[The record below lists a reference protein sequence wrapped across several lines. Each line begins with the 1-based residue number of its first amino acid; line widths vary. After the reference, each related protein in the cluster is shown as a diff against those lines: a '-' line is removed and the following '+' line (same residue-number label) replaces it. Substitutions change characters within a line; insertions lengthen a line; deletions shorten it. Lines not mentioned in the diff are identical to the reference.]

1 MFEKIKSVLSVQTEQ
16 QNKIGKA
23 DLDERV
29 RIATAV
35 ILLEVAHSDEE
46 FSQEEHA
53 HILDILKRDFNLDH
67 ESVNELIQISEEERK
82 GSIDIW
88 HFTST
93 INENYSDEEKYVIIE
108 KIWQVI
114 YADGRL
120 DKYEDYMVH
129 KLSNLLHIPH
139 NRMIQA
145 KLKYLPES

>member
-53 HILDILKRDFNLDH
+53 HILDILKRDFNLDQ

-88 HFTST
+88 HFTSA

-108 KIWQVI
+108 KVWQVI

-120 DKYEDYMVH
+120 DKHEDYIVH

>member
-1 MFEKIKSVLSVQTEQ
+1 MFEKIKSVLSSRTEQ

-23 DLDERV
+23 DLYERI

-53 HILDILKRDFNLDH
+53 HIIDILKRDFNLDN
-67 ESVNELIQISEEERK
+67 ESVNELIQISEEERE

-93 INENYSDEEKYVIIE
+93 INENYSDEEKYGIIE

-114 YADGRL
+114 YADGGL
-120 DKYEDYMVH
+120 DKYEDYIVH

-145 KLKYLPES
+145 KLKFLPES